1 MYAVANNKYYVSS
14 VSSNKSSIWKSING
28 VDWQE
33 IYETSQGTALQYDI
47 AYLNGVY
54 ITVGMVSTG
63 FISTDLITWE
73 QINLPKYSTSKTS
86 NYLFAETINDKFIIT
101 NQSNNILNVGTN
113 NSSSAYSTNGID
125 WNRMSSTILPR
136 NPLRVLEID
145 N

>member
-1 MYAVANNKYYVSS
+1 MYAVANNKNYVSS
-14 VSSNKSSIWKSING
+14 TSANKSSIWKSING

-33 IYETSQGTALQYDI
+33 IYETSQGTPSQYDI

-54 ITVGMVSTG
+54 ITVGVVSTG

-73 QINLPKYSTSKTS
+73 QINLPKYSIRNTS

-101 NQSNNILNVGTN
+101 NQNNNILGVSTS

-125 WNRMSSTILPR
+125 WTRMSSTILPSS
-136 NPLRVLEID
+136 PLRVLEID

>member
-1 MYAVANNKYYVSS
+1 MANNKKYVSTTTLH
-14 VSSNKSSIWKSING
+14 KSTIWKSIDGIN
-28 VDWQE
+28 WQE
-33 IYETSQGTALQYDI
+33 IYETSEGTALQYDI
-47 AYLNGVY
+47 AYLNGVC
-54 ITVGMVSTG
+54 ITVGMVSIG

-101 NQSNNILNVGTN
+101 NQQNNLLNVSTS

-125 WNRMSSTILPR
+125 WTRMSSTILPS

>member
-1 MYAVANNKYYVSS
+1 MVGAV
-14 VSSNKSSIWKSING
+14 SI
-28 VDWQE
+28 
-33 IYETSQGTALQYDI
+33 
-47 AYLNGVY
+47 
-54 ITVGMVSTG
+54 G

-101 NQSNNILNVGTN
+101 NQQNNTFNVSSS

-125 WNRMSSTILPR
+125 WTRMSSTILPSS
-136 NPLRVLEID
+136 PLRVLEID